1 MHDIR
6 GTTMTD
12 HTGGRSHNESLPS
25 TPSPAPKTTEREV
38 DDASRE
44 SFPAS
49 DPPSWAPVTAG
60 PADSREN
67 PKSGSTP
74 TVQSPRGAWRVWGE
88 HVCSALDEENPD
100 AFVAFLADDV
110 WLRYGTSDPV
120 IGLEA
125 VRSWMRELQETI
137 ATVQHRV
144 TDVRTDG
151 DAIIIEAETTY
162 SWDDG
167 SALKVPEAISFRM
180 RGEIASRVQVYT
192 PLRVN
197 DREMSSATE
206 IVD

>member
-1 MHDIR
+1 
-6 GTTMTD
+6 MTD
-12 HTGGRSHNESLPS
+12 PTGEQSRNQPLPS
-25 TPSPAPKTTEREV
+25 NPTTTSKATERAV

-60 PADSREN
+60 PADSHED

-74 TVQSPRGAWRVWGE
+74 SVQTPRGAWRVWGE
-88 HVCSALDEENPD
+88 HVCRALDEENPD
-100 AFVAFLADDV
+100 DFVAFLADDV

-180 RGEIASRVQVYT
+180 RGESASRVQVYT

-197 DREMSSATE
+197 DRQISPATE
-206 IVD
+206 QVD